1 MDVYR
6 DERFFVCPNQFTIA
20 YPIQLKSKKYYRR
33 VNMCRTISFK
43 VSSGMDSAVRVL
55 TTLRR
60 KQFDVKEFSM
70 VSLNE
75 NTFFRVTLEDEQRN
89 GFDRAILQMQK
100 LVDVYDVV
108 EA

>member
-1 MDVYR
+1 
-6 DERFFVCPNQFTIA
+6 
-20 YPIQLKSKKYYRR
+20 
-33 VNMCRTISFK
+33 MCRTISFK

-70 VSLNE
+70 VSLDE
-75 NTFFRVTLEDEQRN
+75 DTVFKVTLEDEKRN
-89 GFDRAILQMQK
+89 GFERAILQMQK
-100 LVDVYDVV
+100 LVDVFDVA

>member
-1 MDVYR
+1 M
-6 DERFFVCPNQFTIA
+6 
-20 YPIQLKSKKYYRR
+20 S
-33 VNMCRTISFK
+33 RTVSFK

-70 VSLNE
+70 KEIDSNNSE
-75 NTFFRVTLEDEQRN
+75 FKVTLEDEKL
-89 GFDRAILQMQK
+89 GLDRAILQMKK

-108 EA
+108 EVYFN

>member
-1 MDVYR
+1 M
-6 DERFFVCPNQFTIA
+6 
-20 YPIQLKSKKYYRR
+20 S
-33 VNMCRTISFK
+33 RTVSFK

-70 VSLNE
+70 KEIDSSNSE
-75 NTFFRVTLEDEQRN
+75 FKVTLEDEKL
-89 GFDRAILQMQK
+89 GLDRAILQMRK

-108 EA
+108 EV

>member
-1 MDVYR
+1 
-6 DERFFVCPNQFTIA
+6 
-20 YPIQLKSKKYYRR
+20 
-33 VNMCRTISFK
+33 MCRTISFK

-89 GFDRAILQMQK
+89 SFDRAILQMQK
-100 LVDVYDVV
+100 LVDVYDVS
-108 EA
+108 EYL

>member
-1 MDVYR
+1 M
-6 DERFFVCPNQFTIA
+6 
-20 YPIQLKSKKYYRR
+20 S
-33 VNMCRTISFK
+33 RTVSFK

-70 VSLNE
+70 KEIDANRSE
-75 NTFFRVTLEDEQRN
+75 FKVTLEDEKKL
-89 GFDRAILQMQK
+89 GLERAILQMQK

-108 EA
+108 EVQ

>member
-1 MDVYR
+1 
-6 DERFFVCPNQFTIA
+6 
-20 YPIQLKSKKYYRR
+20 
-33 VNMCRTISFK
+33 MCRTISFK